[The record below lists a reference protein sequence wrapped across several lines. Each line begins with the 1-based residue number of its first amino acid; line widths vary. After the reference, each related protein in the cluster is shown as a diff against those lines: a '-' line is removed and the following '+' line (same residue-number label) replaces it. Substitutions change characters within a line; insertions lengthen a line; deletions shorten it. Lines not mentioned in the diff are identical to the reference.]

1 MLTPTDLIQPV
12 LIPVMS
18 CHWLS
23 PSTVNMVTLHSAV
36 RFKHCRAGQ
45 NPSRG
50 RGYCFPSGYCPLEGS
65 SLPEHKGCCHLGVTQ
80 HQDPCCYSPS
90 SLPKASILCLSSGIS
105 SPLFS
110 HLCWS
115 PGNMVPNANFCV
127 VPLNGF
133 SVSNHLS
140 LAENNNA
147 TFLPWLLSMYFL
159 GSGVLGWES

>member
-1 MLTPTDLIQPV
+1 MNVIKLCRKENIANHEEEQSGFHLGSLLYLPLNFFFLDLPWWCKMLTPTDLIQPV

-105 SPLFS
+105 SPLCP
-110 HLCWS
+110 HLYQS
-115 PGNMVPNANFCV
+115 P
-127 VPLNGF
+127 
-133 SVSNHLS
+133 S
-140 LAENNNA
+140 
-147 TFLPWLLSMYFL
+147 
-159 GSGVLGWES
+159 